1 MIQRRDMDAPV
12 DGSCLEMTEVSRE
25 TKIRLGLSKKAS
37 AVVARPVEEGN
48 IDELLK
54 NINR

>member
-1 MIQRRDMDAPV
+1 MDAPV